1 MSNSELLTEGEIEN
15 YLEDFPLWFRENNV
29 IIRNYVAQSFVDAVG
44 LINAIAIYAE
54 AMDHH
59 PDIYLYG
66 WNKLK
71 ITLTTHNKDG
81 LTELDF
87 ELARKI
93 ENLLM
98 KS

>member
-1 MSNSELLTEGEIEN
+1 MSNGELLGEGEIEN
-15 YLEDFPLWFRENNV
+15 YMEDLPLWHRENNV

-44 LINAIAIYAE
+44 LISLIVINAE
-54 AMDHH
+54 VKDHH
-59 PDIYLYG
+59 LDICLYG
-66 WNKLK
+66 WNKLQ

>member
-1 MSNSELLTEGEIEN
+1 MSRPELLSEGEILN
-15 YLEDFPLWFRENNV
+15 YLEDFPLWIRNGKV
-29 IIRNYVAQSFVDAVG
+29 IERNYVAANFVAAVG

-66 WNKLK
+66 WNKLR
-71 ITLTTHNKDG
+71 ITLTTHDKDG

-87 ELARKI
+87 TLAKKI
-93 ENLLM
+93 DNLLN